1 MSIFDRLLGREQ
13 KALTVSERGELPGL
27 ASLQYTKHSFTPVTN
42 FAQAYRLWKENPVAQ
57 GCTQAYALTMPE
69 AYLAVRENEQFI
81 YDHPVSQLFSG
92 SSWRLSMATAMTYLC
107 IGGNVYYHK
116 LRNNA
121 GAVIELRPYSDAN
134 FAPVLDEYGNIRA
147 YHYNNGSTTWEVA
160 KDDVI
165 HIRGFWVDPAI
176 SYAGGSPIVLASTTI
191 ESYNEASG
199 TIFSIHKNDAMPKT
213 LVIYDEEL
221 SPEQISLAERSFKR
235 KYGGE
240 RRGSVGH
247 MWGVKSV
254 ERLALDYQ
262 ELGMESTFSQ
272 YEARIC
278 GVYRVHPIIAYTY
291 AGIMSS
297 TYSNAE
303 QASKDFTDMVRVPL
317 WQMIA
322 DQINAQF
329 AIPEFGVEVGFDL
342 STVEALKPSAE
353 AAQTIAITAFEAG
366 VITQDEA
373 RETFGLEAIGG
384 TPEIATASRDTRVQ
398 IKSLGFKAYETIDFN
413 PPQSVREEAAQG
425 LEWREEFG
433 RGGTTIGVA
442 RARDLSNG
450 RTISPETARR
460 MKAYFDRHAIDS
472 EAEGWNDDENG
483 YPSAGRIAWAL
494 WGGDPGRAWVND
506 IVAAMNAEDE
516 EKNLD
521 ADDGVIVDVDGTLVT
536 ESGAP
541 RQETIDF
548 VNNQWET
555 RRVIIV
561 TGRSADEEDE
571 VLAVL
576 DEFGVKYDEY
586 HFNDTTAPAIDFKR
600 YKAGLLL
607 EERDIVLAI
616 DNDDDT
622 RDMYEELGIPTMEPL
637 DMEGGESLGL
647 RPFRSESLDDEV
659 YFKAIDDISEKWS
672 KRIATAFAK
681 EAKKLERELIGNV
694 KARGPVMVKQEGD
707 PFDVYEWTQRFL
719 EATADERE
727 GLVEE
732 MIRAAAGDV
741 DAEGGEYDKA
751 RREGIDESSQ
761 KIASSIGT
769 IREDVRG
776 ILNNSG
782 GLSGEE
788 IAALLRSKFAEITTA
803 RANAIGRT
811 TATATTGKTQS
822 AVWKTVNDR
831 ESNPDRKIVR
841 QWVSFPG
848 ARDAHSSANGTFED
862 LDTGL
867 FTVGGE
873 QTEYPAGPG
882 LSAWNAVNCRCIT
895 RARRRADYDRLTTG
909 PL

>member
-1 MSIFDRLLGREQ
+1 MSFFDRLLGREQ
-13 KALTVSERGELPGL
+13 KALTMSERGELPGL

-42 FAQAYRLWKENPVAQ
+42 FTQAYRLWKENPVAQ

-69 AYLAVRENEQFI
+69 AYLAVRENEQFL
-81 YDHPVSQLFSG
+81 YDHPVSQLFAG

-147 YHYNNGSTTWEVA
+147 YHYYNGSNTWEVA
-160 KDDVI
+160 KDDVV
-165 HIRGFWVDPAI
+165 HIRGFWVDPAF

-221 SPEQISLAERSFKR
+221 SPDQISLAERSFKR

-329 AIPEFGVEVGFDL
+329 AIPEFGVEVAFDL
-342 STVEALKPSAE
+342 STVEALKPSVESQQTTAI
-353 AAQTIAITAFEAG
+353 AAFTAG
-366 VITQDEA
+366 VLTQDEA
-373 RETFGLEAIGG
+373 RETFGLMPLGA
-384 TPEIATASRDTRVQ
+384 TPEVVTASRDKRVQ
-398 IKSLGFKAYETIDFN
+398 TKRLQTKQYDDIDFN
-413 PPQSVREEAAQG
+413 PPQAVREEAAQG

-433 RGGTTIGVA
+433 RGGTEVGVA
-442 RARDLSNG
+442 RGRDLSNG
-450 RTISPETARR
+450 RIISPETARR
-460 MKAYFDRHAIDS
+460 MKAYFIRHEIDK

-494 WGGDPGRAWVND
+494 WGGDPGFAWVDD
-506 IVAAMNAEDE
+506 IVTRMDSEDAEYE
-516 EKNLD
+516 
-521 ADDGVIVDVDGTLVT
+521 DG
-536 ESGAP
+536 
-541 RQETIDF
+541 
-548 VNNQWET
+548 
-555 RRVIIV
+555 
-561 TGRSADEEDE
+561 
-571 VLAVL
+571 
-576 DEFGVKYDEY
+576 
-586 HFNDTTAPAIDFKR
+586 
-600 YKAGLLL
+600 
-607 EERDIVLAI
+607 I
-616 DNDDDT
+616 DNDNDS
-622 RDMYEELGIPTMEPL
+622 
-637 DMEGGESLGL
+637 EGGESSGL
-647 RPFRSESLDDEV
+647 APFRSDAIDDAV
-659 YFKAIDDISEKWS
+659 FFKAVDDISEKWA

-681 EAKKLERELIGNV
+681 EAAKLEAELIGNV
-694 KARGPVMVKQEGD
+694 KSRGAVMVKQEGD
-707 PFDVYEWTQRFL
+707 PFDVIGWTARFL
-719 EATADERE
+719 QTTEDERK

-732 MIRAAAGDV
+732 MIAAASSDV
-741 DAEGGEYDKA
+741 NAEDGEYGKA
-751 RREGIDESSQ
+751 RREGIDESSA
-761 KIASSIGT
+761 KIERSIGT
-769 IREDVRG
+769 IKEEVRELLRT
-776 ILNNSG
+776 ST

-788 IAALLRSKFAEITTA
+788 IADLLRSKFAEIKSS
-803 RANAIGRT
+803 RADAIGRT

-822 AVWKTVNDR
+822 AVWKTASDR
-831 ESNPDRKIVR
+831 ESDPDRKIIR

-848 ARDAHSSANGTFED
+848 ARDAHSGANGQFED

-873 QTEYPAGPG
+873 ETEYPAGPG
-882 LSAWNAVNCRCIT
+882 LSAKNAVNCRCIT
-895 RARRRADYDRLTTG
+895 RARRKLDYDRLTTS

>member
-1 MSIFDRLLGREQ
+1 MSIFDRLFGREQ
-13 KALTVSERGELPGL
+13 KALTMSERGELPGL

-42 FAQAYRLWKENPVAQ
+42 FTQAYRLWKENPVAQ

-69 AYLAVRENEQFI
+69 AYLAVRENEQFL
-81 YDHPVSQLFSG
+81 YDHPVSQLFAG

-147 YHYNNGSTTWEVA
+147 YHYYNGSNTWEVA
-160 KDDVI
+160 KDDVV
-165 HIRGFWVDPAI
+165 HIRGFWVDPAF

-221 SPEQISLAERSFKR
+221 SPDQISLAERSFKR

-329 AIPEFGVEVGFDL
+329 AIPEFGVEVAFDL
-342 STVEALKPSAE
+342 STVEALKPSVESQQTTAI
-353 AAQTIAITAFEAG
+353 AAFTAG
-366 VITQDEA
+366 VLTQDEA
-373 RETFGLEAIGG
+373 RETFGLMPLGA
-384 TPEIATASRDTRVQ
+384 TPEVVTASRDKRVQ
-398 IKSLGFKAYETIDFN
+398 TKRLQTKQYDDIDFN
-413 PPQSVREEAAQG
+413 PPQAVREEAAQG

-433 RGGTTIGVA
+433 RGGTEVGVA
-442 RARDLSNG
+442 RGRDLSNG
-450 RTISPETARR
+450 RIISPETARR
-460 MKAYFDRHAIDS
+460 MKAYFLRHEIDK

-494 WGGDPGRAWVND
+494 WGGDPGFAWVDD
-506 IVAAMNAEDE
+506 IVTRMDSEDAEYE
-516 EKNLD
+516 
-521 ADDGVIVDVDGTLVT
+521 DG
-536 ESGAP
+536 
-541 RQETIDF
+541 
-548 VNNQWET
+548 
-555 RRVIIV
+555 
-561 TGRSADEEDE
+561 
-571 VLAVL
+571 
-576 DEFGVKYDEY
+576 
-586 HFNDTTAPAIDFKR
+586 
-600 YKAGLLL
+600 
-607 EERDIVLAI
+607 I
-616 DNDDDT
+616 DNDNDS
-622 RDMYEELGIPTMEPL
+622 
-637 DMEGGESLGL
+637 EGGESSGL
-647 RPFRSESLDDEV
+647 APFRSDAVDDAV
-659 YFKAIDDISEKWS
+659 FFKAVDDISEKWA
-672 KRIATAFAK
+672 KRIARAFAE
-681 EAKKLERELIGNV
+681 EAAKLEAELIGNV
-694 KARGPVMVKQEGD
+694 KTRGPVMTKQEGD
-707 PFDVYEWTQRFL
+707 PFDVEEWTARFL
-719 EATADERE
+719 SATESERE

-732 MIRAAAGDV
+732 MVKAASSDV
-741 DAEGGEYDKA
+741 DAEDGEYGKA

-769 IREDVRG
+769 IREDVRF

-788 IAALLRSKFAEITTA
+788 IADLLRSKFAEIKSS
-803 RANAIGRT
+803 RADAIGRT

-822 AVWKTVNDR
+822 AVWKTASDR
-831 ESNPDRKIVR
+831 ESDPDRKIVR

-848 ARDAHSSANGTFED
+848 ARDAHSGANGQFED
-862 LDTGL
+862 LDTGF

-882 LSAWNAVNCRCIT
+882 LSAKNAVNCRCIT
-895 RARRRADYDRLTTG
+895 RARRRADYDRLTTS

>member
-1 MSIFDRLLGREQ
+1 MSFFDRLLGREQ
-13 KALTVSERGELPGL
+13 KALTMSERGELPGL

-42 FAQAYRLWKENPVAQ
+42 FTQAYRLWKENPVAQ

-69 AYLAVRENEQFI
+69 AYLAVRENEQFV

-147 YHYNNGSTTWEVA
+147 YHYYNGSNTWEVA
-160 KDDVI
+160 KDDVV
-165 HIRGFWVDPAI
+165 HIRGFWVDPAF

-221 SPEQISLAERSFKR
+221 SPDQISLAERSFKR

-329 AIPEFGVEVGFDL
+329 AIPEFGVEVAFDL
-342 STVEALKPSAE
+342 STVEALKPSVESQQTTAI
-353 AAQTIAITAFEAG
+353 AAFTAG
-366 VITQDEA
+366 VLTQDEA
-373 RETFGLEAIGG
+373 RETFGLMPLGD
-384 TPEIATASRDTRVQ
+384 TPEVVTASRDKRVQ
-398 IKSLGFKAYETIDFN
+398 TKRLQTKQYDDIDFN
-413 PPQSVREEAAQG
+413 PPQAVREEAAQG

-433 RGGTTIGVA
+433 RGGTEVGVA

-450 RTISPETARR
+450 RIISPETARR
-460 MKAYFDRHAIDS
+460 MKAYFLRHEIDK

-494 WGGDPGRAWVND
+494 WGGDPGFAWVDD
-506 IVAAMNAEDE
+506 IVTRMDSEDAEYE
-516 EKNLD
+516 
-521 ADDGVIVDVDGTLVT
+521 DG
-536 ESGAP
+536 
-541 RQETIDF
+541 
-548 VNNQWET
+548 
-555 RRVIIV
+555 
-561 TGRSADEEDE
+561 
-571 VLAVL
+571 
-576 DEFGVKYDEY
+576 
-586 HFNDTTAPAIDFKR
+586 
-600 YKAGLLL
+600 
-607 EERDIVLAI
+607 I
-616 DNDDDT
+616 DNDNDS
-622 RDMYEELGIPTMEPL
+622 
-637 DMEGGESLGL
+637 EGGESSGL
-647 RPFRSESLDDEV
+647 APFRSDAIDDAV
-659 YFKAIDDISEKWS
+659 FFKAVDDISEKWA

-681 EAKKLERELIGNV
+681 EAAKLEAELIGNV
-694 KARGPVMVKQEGD
+694 KSRGAVMTKQEGD
-707 PFDVYEWTQRFL
+707 PFDVEEWTARFL
-719 EATADERE
+719 SATESERE

-732 MIRAAAGDV
+732 MVKAASSDV
-741 DAEGGEYDKA
+741 DAEDGEYGKA

-769 IREDVRG
+769 IREDVRF

-788 IAALLRSKFAEITTA
+788 IADLLRSKFAEIKSS
-803 RANAIGRT
+803 RADAIGRT

-822 AVWKTVNDR
+822 AVWKTASDR
-831 ESNPDRKIVR
+831 ESDPDRKIVR

-848 ARDAHSSANGTFED
+848 ARDAHSGANGQFED
-862 LDTGL
+862 LDTGF

-873 QTEYPAGPG
+873 ETEYPAGPG
-882 LSAWNAVNCRCIT
+882 LSAKNAVNCRCIT
-895 RARRRADYDRLTTG
+895 RARRRADYDRLTTS

>member
-42 FAQAYRLWKENPVAQ
+42 FNQAYRLWKENPVAQ

-69 AYLAVRENEQFI
+69 AYLAVRDAEQFV
-81 YDHPVSQLFSG
+81 YDHPVSQLFAG

-121 GAVIELRPYSDAN
+121 GAVVELRPYSDAN

-147 YHYNNGSTTWEVA
+147 YHYYNGSNTWEVS

-221 SPEQISLAERSFKR
+221 SPDQISLAERSFKR

-353 AAQTIAITAFEAG
+353 AAQTIAVTAFQAG
-366 VITQDEA
+366 VLTLNEA
-373 RETFGLEAIGG
+373 REAFGLEAVVA
-384 TPEIATASRDTRVQ
+384 TPQVVTATRDTRVQ
-398 IKSLGFKAYETIDFN
+398 TKTLRAKQYENIDFN
-413 PPQSVREEAAQG
+413 PPQDVREEAARG

-433 RGGTTIGVA
+433 RGGTEVGVA

-450 RTISPETARR
+450 RTISPDTARR
-460 MKAYFDRHAIDS
+460 MKAYFLRHEIDK

-494 WGGDPGRAWVND
+494 WGGDPGFAWVDD
-506 IVAAMNAEDE
+506 IVTRMDAEDAE
-516 EKNLD
+516 YE
-521 ADDGVIVDVDGTLVT
+521 DGV
-536 ESGAP
+536 
-541 RQETIDF
+541 
-548 VNNQWET
+548 
-555 RRVIIV
+555 
-561 TGRSADEEDE
+561 
-571 VLAVL
+571 
-576 DEFGVKYDEY
+576 
-586 HFNDTTAPAIDFKR
+586 DT
-600 YKAGLLL
+600 
-607 EERDIVLAI
+607 
-616 DNDDDT
+616 DDDT
-622 RDMYEELGIPTMEPL
+622 
-637 DMEGGESLGL
+637 EGGESSGL
-647 RPFRSESLDDEV
+647 RPFRSDAIDDAV
-659 YFKAIDDISEKWS
+659 YFKAVDDISEKWS
-672 KRIATAFAK
+672 ERIAKAFAK
-681 EAKKLERELIGNV
+681 EALALERYLIAQV
-694 KARGPVMVKQEGD
+694 KTRGVVITKQEGD
-707 PFDVYEWTQRFL
+707 PFDVEEWTARFL
-719 EATADERE
+719 SATADERE

-732 MIRAAAGDV
+732 MIIAASSDV
-741 DAEGGEYDKA
+741 DAEDGEYGKA

-769 IREDVRG
+769 IREDVRF

-822 AVWKTVNDR
+822 AVWKTVSDR
-831 ESNPDRKIVR
+831 ESDPDRKIVR
-841 QWVSFPG
+841 QWISFPG
-848 ARDAHSSANGTFED
+848 ARDAHSAANGSFEN
-862 LDTGL
+862 LNTGF

-882 LSAWNAVNCRCIT
+882 LSAKNAVNCRCIT
-895 RARRRADYDRLTTG
+895 RARRRIDYDRLTQG
-909 PL
+909 G

>member
-1 MSIFDRLLGREQ
+1 MSFFDRLLGREQ
-13 KALTVSERGELPGL
+13 KALTMSERGELPGL

-42 FAQAYRLWKENPVAQ
+42 FTQAYRLWKENPVAQ

-69 AYLAVRENEQFI
+69 AYLAVREDEQFV

-147 YHYNNGSTTWEVA
+147 YHYYNGSNTWEVA
-160 KDDVI
+160 KDDVV
-165 HIRGFWVDPAI
+165 HIRGFWVDPAF

-221 SPEQISLAERSFKR
+221 SPDQISLAERSFKR

-329 AIPEFGVEVGFDL
+329 AIPEFGVEVAFDL
-342 STVEALKPSAE
+342 STVEALKPSVE
-353 AAQTIAITAFEAG
+353 SQQTIAVTAFTAG
-366 VITQDEA
+366 VLTLNEA
-373 RETFGLEAIGG
+373 REAFGLEAVTTEP
-384 TPEIATASRDTRVQ
+384 TPVVT
-398 IKSLGFKAYETIDFN
+398 
-413 PPQSVREEAAQG
+413 
-425 LEWREEFG
+425 
-433 RGGTTIGVA
+433 
-442 RARDLSNG
+442 
-450 RTISPETARR
+450 
-460 MKAYFDRHAIDS
+460 
-472 EAEGWNDDENG
+472 
-483 YPSAGRIAWAL
+483 AGRRSQIE
-494 WGGDPGRAWVND
+494 R
-506 IVAAMNAEDE
+506 
-516 EKNLD
+516 KNLD
-521 ADDGVIVDVDGTLVT
+521 ADDGIIVDVDGTLVT
-536 ESGAP
+536 ESGAA
-541 RQETIDF
+541 RQETIDY
-548 VNNQWET
+548 VNNEWESK
-555 RRVIIV
+555 RIIIV
-561 TGRSADEEDE
+561 TGRSEDEEDA

-607 EERDIVLAI
+607 EERAIVLAI

-637 DMEGGESLGL
+637 EMVDEDENIDEDNDNDSEGGESSGL
-647 RPFRSESLDDEV
+647 APFRSDAIDDAV
-659 YFKAIDDISEKWS
+659 FFKAVDDISEKWA
-672 KRIATAFAK
+672 KRIASAFAK
-681 EAKKLERELIGNV
+681 EAAKLEAELIGNV
-694 KARGPVMVKQEGD
+694 KSRGAVMTKQEGD
-707 PFDVYEWTQRFL
+707 PFDVEEWTARFL
-719 EATADERE
+719 SATESERE

-732 MIRAAAGDV
+732 MVKAASSDV
-741 DAEGGEYDKA
+741 DAEDGEYGKA

-769 IREDVRG
+769 IREDVRF

-788 IAALLRSKFAEITTA
+788 IADLLRSKFAEIKSS
-803 RANAIGRT
+803 RADAIGRT

-822 AVWKTVNDR
+822 AVWKTASDR
-831 ESNPDRKIVR
+831 ESDPDRKIVR

-848 ARDAHSSANGTFED
+848 ARDAHSGANGQFED
-862 LDTGL
+862 PNTGF

-873 QTEYPAGPG
+873 ETEYPAGPG
-882 LSAWNAVNCRCIT
+882 LSAKNAVNCRCIT
-895 RARRRADYDRLTTG
+895 RARRKLDYDRLTQG
-909 PL
+909 G

>member
-1 MSIFDRLLGREQ
+1 MSFFDRLLGREQ

-42 FAQAYRLWKENPVAQ
+42 FTQAYRLWKENPVAQ

-69 AYLAVRENEQFI
+69 AYLAVRQDEQFV
-81 YDHPVSQLFSG
+81 YDHPVSQLFAG

-147 YHYNNGSTTWEVA
+147 YHYYNGSNTWEVA
-160 KDDVI
+160 KDDVV
-165 HIRGFWVDPAI
+165 HIRGFWVDPAF

-221 SPEQISLAERSFKR
+221 SPDQISLAERSFKR

-329 AIPEFGVEVGFDL
+329 AIPEFGVEVAFDL
-342 STVEALKPSAE
+342 STVEALKPSVESQQTTAI
-353 AAQTIAITAFEAG
+353 AAFTAG
-366 VITQDEA
+366 VLTQDEA
-373 RETFGLEAIGG
+373 RETFGLMPLGA
-384 TPEIATASRDTRVQ
+384 TPEVVTASRDKRVQ
-398 IKSLGFKAYETIDFN
+398 TKRLQTKQYDDIDFN
-413 PPQSVREEAAQG
+413 PPQAVREEAAQG

-433 RGGTTIGVA
+433 RGGTEVGVA
-442 RARDLSNG
+442 RGRDLSNG
-450 RTISPETARR
+450 RIISPETARR
-460 MKAYFDRHAIDS
+460 MKAYFLRHEIDK

-494 WGGDPGRAWVND
+494 WGGDPGFAWVDD
-506 IVAAMNAEDE
+506 IVTRMDSEDAEYE
-516 EKNLD
+516 
-521 ADDGVIVDVDGTLVT
+521 DG
-536 ESGAP
+536 
-541 RQETIDF
+541 
-548 VNNQWET
+548 
-555 RRVIIV
+555 
-561 TGRSADEEDE
+561 
-571 VLAVL
+571 
-576 DEFGVKYDEY
+576 
-586 HFNDTTAPAIDFKR
+586 
-600 YKAGLLL
+600 
-607 EERDIVLAI
+607 I
-616 DNDDDT
+616 DNDNDS
-622 RDMYEELGIPTMEPL
+622 
-637 DMEGGESLGL
+637 EGGESSGL
-647 RPFRSESLDDEV
+647 APFRSDAIDDAV
-659 YFKAIDDISEKWS
+659 FFKAVDDISEKWA

-681 EAKKLERELIGNV
+681 EAAKLEAELIGNV
-694 KARGPVMVKQEGD
+694 KSRGAVMTKQEGD
-707 PFDVYEWTQRFL
+707 PFDVEEWTARFL
-719 EATADERE
+719 SATESERE

-732 MIRAAAGDV
+732 MVKAASSDV
-741 DAEGGEYDKA
+741 DAEDGEYGKA

-769 IREDVRG
+769 IREDVRF

-788 IAALLRSKFAEITTA
+788 IADLLRSKFAEIKSS
-803 RANAIGRT
+803 RADAIGRT

-822 AVWKTVNDR
+822 AVWKTASDR
-831 ESNPDRKIVR
+831 ESDPDRKIVR

-848 ARDAHSSANGTFED
+848 ARDAHSGANGQFED
-862 LDTGL
+862 LDTGF

-882 LSAWNAVNCRCIT
+882 LSAKNAVNCRCIT
-895 RARRRADYDRLTTG
+895 RARRRADYDRLTTS

>member
-1 MSIFDRLLGREQ
+1 MSFFDRLLGREQ

-42 FAQAYRLWKENPVAQ
+42 FTQAYKLWKENPVAQ

-69 AYLAVRENEQFI
+69 AYLAVRQNEQFV
-81 YDHPVSQLFSG
+81 YDHPVSQLFAG

-116 LRNNA
+116 LRNNS

-147 YHYNNGSTTWEVA
+147 YHYNNGFTTWEVA

-291 AGIMSS
+291 AGVMSS

-322 DQINAQF
+322 DQINSQF
-329 AIPEFGVEVGFDL
+329 AVPEFGVEVAFDL

-353 AAQTIAITAFEAG
+353 AAQTIAITAFQAG

-384 TPEIATASRDTRVQ
+384 TPDIATASRDMRVQ
-398 IKSLGFKAYETIDFN
+398 TKSIRVKQYDDIDFN
-413 PPQSVREEAAQG
+413 PPQAVREEAAQG
-425 LEWREEFG
+425 LAWREEFG
-433 RGGTTIGVA
+433 RGGTEVGVA

-450 RTISPETARR
+450 RIISPETARR
-460 MKAYFDRHAIDS
+460 MKAYFLRHEIDK

-494 WGGDPGRAWVND
+494 WGGDPGFAWVDD
-506 IVAAMNAEDE
+506 IVTRMDAEDAE
-516 EKNLD
+516 YED
-521 ADDGVIVDVDGTLVT
+521 GIDD
-536 ESGAP
+536 
-541 RQETIDF
+541 
-548 VNNQWET
+548 
-555 RRVIIV
+555 
-561 TGRSADEEDE
+561 
-571 VLAVL
+571 
-576 DEFGVKYDEY
+576 
-586 HFNDTTAPAIDFKR
+586 
-600 YKAGLLL
+600 
-607 EERDIVLAI
+607 
-616 DNDDDT
+616 DNDA
-622 RDMYEELGIPTMEPL
+622 
-637 DMEGGESLGL
+637 EGGESLGL
-647 RPFRSESLDDEV
+647 RPFRSESLDDEI

-732 MIRAAAGDV
+732 MIRAAAADV

-761 KIASSIGT
+761 KIGSSIGT
-769 IREDVRG
+769 IREDVRF

-788 IAALLRSKFAEITTA
+788 IANLLRSKFAEIKSS
-803 RANAIGRT
+803 RADAIGRT

-822 AVWKTVNDR
+822 AVWKTASDR
-831 ESNPDRKIVR
+831 ESNADRKIVR

-862 LDTGL
+862 LDTGF

-882 LSAWNAVNCRCIT
+882 LSAKNAVNCRCIT
-895 RARRRADYDRLTTG
+895 RARRRADYDRLTQG
-909 PL
+909 G

>member
-1 MSIFDRLLGREQ
+1 MSFFDRLLGREQ

-42 FAQAYRLWKENPVAQ
+42 FTQAYRLWKENPVAQ

-69 AYLAVRENEQFI
+69 AYLAVRQDEQFV
-81 YDHPVSQLFSG
+81 YDHPVSQLFAG

-147 YHYNNGSTTWEVA
+147 YHYYNGSNTWEVA
-160 KDDVI
+160 KDDVV
-165 HIRGFWVDPAI
+165 HIRGFWVDPAF

-221 SPEQISLAERSFKR
+221 SPDQISLAERSFKR

-329 AIPEFGVEVGFDL
+329 AIPEFGVEVAFDL
-342 STVEALKPSAE
+342 STVEALKPSLESQQTTAI
-353 AAQTIAITAFEAG
+353 AAFTAG
-366 VITQDEA
+366 VLTQDEA
-373 RETFGLEAIGG
+373 RETFGLMPLGAI
-384 TPEIATASRDTRVQ
+384 PEVVTASRDKRVQ
-398 IKSLGFKAYETIDFN
+398 TKRLQTKQYDDIDFN
-413 PPQSVREEAAQG
+413 PPQAVREEAAQG

-433 RGGTTIGVA
+433 RGGTEVGVA
-442 RARDLSNG
+442 RGRDLSNG
-450 RTISPETARR
+450 RIISPETARR
-460 MKAYFDRHAIDS
+460 MKAYFLRHEIDK

-494 WGGDPGRAWVND
+494 WGGDPGFAWVDD
-506 IVAAMNAEDE
+506 IVTRMDSEDAEYE
-516 EKNLD
+516 
-521 ADDGVIVDVDGTLVT
+521 DG
-536 ESGAP
+536 
-541 RQETIDF
+541 
-548 VNNQWET
+548 
-555 RRVIIV
+555 
-561 TGRSADEEDE
+561 
-571 VLAVL
+571 
-576 DEFGVKYDEY
+576 
-586 HFNDTTAPAIDFKR
+586 
-600 YKAGLLL
+600 
-607 EERDIVLAI
+607 I
-616 DNDDDT
+616 DNDNDS
-622 RDMYEELGIPTMEPL
+622 
-637 DMEGGESLGL
+637 EGGESSGL
-647 RPFRSESLDDEV
+647 APFRSDAIDDAV
-659 YFKAIDDISEKWS
+659 FFKAVDDISEKWA

-681 EAKKLERELIGNV
+681 EAAKLEAELIGNV
-694 KARGPVMVKQEGD
+694 KSRGAVMTKQEGD
-707 PFDVYEWTQRFL
+707 PFDVEEWTARFL
-719 EATADERE
+719 SATESERE

-732 MIRAAAGDV
+732 MVKAASSDV
-741 DAEGGEYDKA
+741 DAEDGEYGKA

-769 IREDVRG
+769 IREDVRF

-788 IAALLRSKFAEITTA
+788 IADLLRSKFAEIKSS
-803 RANAIGRT
+803 RADAIGRT

-822 AVWKTVNDR
+822 AVWKTASDR
-831 ESNPDRKIVR
+831 ESDPDRKIVR

-848 ARDAHSSANGTFED
+848 ARDAHSGANGQFED
-862 LDTGL
+862 LDTGF

-882 LSAWNAVNCRCIT
+882 LSAKNAVNCRCIT
-895 RARRRADYDRLTTG
+895 RARRRADYDRLTTS

>member
-1 MSIFDRLLGREQ
+1 MSFFDRLLGREQ

-42 FAQAYRLWKENPVAQ
+42 FTQAYRLWKENPVAQ

-69 AYLAVRENEQFI
+69 AYLAVRENEQFL
-81 YDHPVSQLFSG
+81 YDHPVSQLFAG

-147 YHYNNGSTTWEVA
+147 YHYYNGSNTWEVA
-160 KDDVI
+160 KEDVV
-165 HIRGFWVDPAI
+165 HIRGFWVDPAF

-221 SPEQISLAERSFKR
+221 SPDQISLAERSFKR

-329 AIPEFGVEVGFDL
+329 AIPEFGVEVAFDL
-342 STVEALKPSAE
+342 STVEALKPSVESQQTTAI
-353 AAQTIAITAFEAG
+353 AAFTAG
-366 VITQDEA
+366 VLTQDEA
-373 RETFGLEAIGG
+373 RETFGLMPLGA
-384 TPEIATASRDTRVQ
+384 TPEVVTASRDKRVQ
-398 IKSLGFKAYETIDFN
+398 TKRLQTKQYDDIDFN
-413 PPQSVREEAAQG
+413 PPQAVREEAAQG

-433 RGGTTIGVA
+433 RGGTEVGVA

-450 RTISPETARR
+450 RIISPETARR
-460 MKAYFDRHAIDS
+460 MKAYFLRHEIDK

-494 WGGDPGRAWVND
+494 WGGDPGFAWVDD
-506 IVAAMNAEDE
+506 IVTRMDSEDAEYE
-516 EKNLD
+516 
-521 ADDGVIVDVDGTLVT
+521 DG
-536 ESGAP
+536 
-541 RQETIDF
+541 
-548 VNNQWET
+548 
-555 RRVIIV
+555 
-561 TGRSADEEDE
+561 
-571 VLAVL
+571 
-576 DEFGVKYDEY
+576 
-586 HFNDTTAPAIDFKR
+586 
-600 YKAGLLL
+600 
-607 EERDIVLAI
+607 I
-616 DNDDDT
+616 DNDNDS
-622 RDMYEELGIPTMEPL
+622 
-637 DMEGGESLGL
+637 EGGESSGL
-647 RPFRSESLDDEV
+647 APFRSDAIDDAV
-659 YFKAIDDISEKWS
+659 FFKAVDDISEKWA

-681 EAKKLERELIGNV
+681 EAAKLEAELIGNV
-694 KARGPVMVKQEGD
+694 KSRGAVMTKQEGD
-707 PFDVYEWTQRFL
+707 PFDVEEWTARFL
-719 EATADERE
+719 SATESERE

-732 MIRAAAGDV
+732 MVKAASSDV
-741 DAEGGEYDKA
+741 DAEDGEYGKA

-769 IREDVRG
+769 IREDVRF

-788 IAALLRSKFAEITTA
+788 IADLLRSKFAEIKSS
-803 RANAIGRT
+803 RADAIGRT

-822 AVWKTVNDR
+822 AVWKTASDR
-831 ESNPDRKIVR
+831 ESDPDRKIVR

-848 ARDAHSSANGTFED
+848 ARDAHSGANGQFED
-862 LDTGL
+862 PDTGF

-873 QTEYPAGPG
+873 ETEYPAGPG
-882 LSAWNAVNCRCIT
+882 LSAKNAVNCRCIT
-895 RARRRADYDRLTTG
+895 RARRKLDYDRLTQG
-909 PL
+909 G

>member
-42 FAQAYRLWKENPVAQ
+42 FTQAYKLWKENPVAQ

-81 YDHPVSQLFSG
+81 YDHPVSQLFAG

-147 YHYNNGSTTWEVA
+147 YHYYNGSNTWEVP

-322 DQINAQF
+322 DQINTQF
-329 AIPEFGVEVGFDL
+329 AIPEFGVEVAFDL
-342 STVEALKPSAE
+342 STVEALKPSEDQQRTTAI
-353 AAQTIAITAFEAG
+353 AAFTAG
-366 VITQDEA
+366 VLTLNEA
-373 RETFGLEAIGG
+373 REAFGLEAV
-384 TPEIATASRDTRVQ
+384 TMVED
-398 IKSLGFKAYETIDFN
+398 
-413 PPQSVREEAAQG
+413 
-425 LEWREEFG
+425 
-433 RGGTTIGVA
+433 
-442 RARDLSNG
+442 
-450 RTISPETARR
+450 SPE
-460 MKAYFDRHAIDS
+460 DQS
-472 EAEGWNDDENG
+472 QDEITT
-483 YPSAGRIAWAL
+483 AGREQSI
-494 WGGDPGRAWVND
+494 
-506 IVAAMNAEDE
+506 
-516 EKNLD
+516 
-521 ADDGVIVDVDGTLVT
+521 
-536 ESGAP
+536 
-541 RQETIDF
+541 
-548 VNNQWET
+548 
-555 RRVIIV
+555 
-561 TGRSADEEDE
+561 
-571 VLAVL
+571 
-576 DEFGVKYDEY
+576 
-586 HFNDTTAPAIDFKR
+586 
-600 YKAGLLL
+600 
-607 EERDIVLAI
+607 ERK
-616 DNDDDT
+616 
-622 RDMYEELGIPTMEPL
+622 
-637 DMEGGESLGL
+637 EGGPSSPAG
-647 RPFRSESLDDEV
+647 FRSDTLDDEAF
-659 YFKAIDDISEKWS
+659 FKAVDDISEKWS

-681 EAKKLERELIGNV
+681 EAAKLEAELIANV
-694 KARGPVMVKQEGD
+694 KSRGVVMTKQEGD
-707 PFDVYEWTQRFL
+707 PFDVEEWTARFL

-741 DAEGGEYDKA
+741 DAEDGDYGKA
-751 RREGIDESSQ
+751 RREGINESSQ

-769 IREDVRG
+769 IREDVRF

-788 IAALLRSKFAEITTA
+788 IADLLRSKFAEIKSS
-803 RANAIGRT
+803 RADAIGRT
-811 TATATTGKTQS
+811 TATATTGKTQAS
-822 AVWKTVNDR
+822 VWKTVSDR

-848 ARDAHSSANGTFED
+848 ARDAHSGANGQFED
-862 LDTGL
+862 LDTGF

-882 LSAWNAVNCRCIT
+882 LSAKNAVNCRCIT
-895 RARRRADYDRLTTG
+895 RARRRADYDRLTQG
-909 PL
+909 G

>member
-134 FAPVLDEYGNIRA
+134 FAPVLDEYGNVRA

-160 KDDVI
+160 KDDVV

-221 SPEQISLAERSFKR
+221 SPEQITLAERSFKR

-240 RRGSVGH
+240 RRGSVGP

-322 DQINAQF
+322 DQINTQF

-353 AAQTIAITAFEAG
+353 AAQTIAVSAFQAG
-366 VITQDEA
+366 VMTLDEA
-373 RETFGLEAIGG
+373 RQSFGFEVVAPVEGEPTTTETVPVSLNGAQITSLLDIAGQVSAGLL
-384 TPEIATASRDTRVQ
+384 TPEAALAIARVAFPTIAEDQLGAIFNNIEAQPAPIVTAGRKPRVQ
-398 IKSLGFKAYETIDFN
+398 
-413 PPQSVREEAAQG
+413 R
-425 LEWREEFG
+425 
-433 RGGTTIGVA
+433 
-442 RARDLSNG
+442 
-450 RTISPETARR
+450 
-460 MKAYFDRHAIDS
+460 
-472 EAEGWNDDENG
+472 
-483 YPSAGRIAWAL
+483 
-494 WGGDPGRAWVND
+494 
-506 IVAAMNAEDE
+506 
-516 EKNLD
+516 KNMD
-521 ADDGVIVDVDGTLVT
+521 ASDGVIVDIDGTLVT

-541 RQETIDF
+541 RQETINF

-555 RRVIIV
+555 RRIIIV
-561 TGRSADEEDE
+561 TGRSADDQDAT
-571 VLAVL
+571 LATL
-576 DEFGVKYDEY
+576 DELGVKYDEY

-637 DMEGGESLGL
+637 AMEGGESLGL
-647 RPFRSESLDDEV
+647 RPFRSDSLDDEL
-659 YFKAIDDISEKWS
+659 YFKAVDDISEKWS

-694 KARGPVMVKQEGD
+694 KARGPVMMKQEGD

-719 EATADERE
+719 AATDEERK

-732 MIRAAAGDV
+732 MIRAAAADV

-788 IAALLRSKFAEITTA
+788 IAALLRSKFAEITTS

-822 AVWKTVNDR
+822 AVWKTASDR
-831 ESNPDRKIVR
+831 ESDPDRKIVR

-848 ARDAHSSANGTFED
+848 ARDAHAGANGTFED
-862 LDTGL
+862 LDTGF

-882 LSAWNAVNCRCIT
+882 LSPENAVNCRCIT
-895 RARRRADYDRLTTG
+895 RARRRIDYDRLTQG
-909 PL
+909 G

>member
-213 LVIYDEEL
+213 LVLYEEEMGADQL
-221 SPEQISLAERSFKR
+221 ALAERSFKR

-247 MWGVKSV
+247 MWGVRDVK
-254 ERLALDYQ
+254 RLALDYQ

-353 AAQTIAITAFEAG
+353 AAQTIAITAFQAG

-384 TPEIATASRDTRVQ
+384 TPQIATASRDTRVQ

-460 MKAYFDRHAIDS
+460 MKAYFLRHEIDK

-494 WGGDPGRAWVND
+494 WGGDPGFAWVDD
-506 IVAAMNAEDE
+506 IVTRMDAEDAE
-516 EKNLD
+516 YE
-521 ADDGVIVDVDGTLVT
+521 DGVDVD
-536 ESGAP
+536 
-541 RQETIDF
+541 
-548 VNNQWET
+548 
-555 RRVIIV
+555 
-561 TGRSADEEDE
+561 
-571 VLAVL
+571 
-576 DEFGVKYDEY
+576 
-586 HFNDTTAPAIDFKR
+586 NDA
-600 YKAGLLL
+600 
-607 EERDIVLAI
+607 
-616 DNDDDT
+616 
-622 RDMYEELGIPTMEPL
+622 
-637 DMEGGESLGL
+637 EGGESLGL

-788 IAALLRSKFAEITTA
+788 IAKLLQSKFAEITTA

-862 LDTGL
+862 PDTGL

-882 LSAWNAVNCRCIT
+882 LSAKNAVNCRCIT
-895 RARRRADYDRLTTG
+895 RARRRADYDRLTTS

>member
-13 KALTVSERGELPGL
+13 KALTISERGELPGL

-42 FAQAYRLWKENPVAQ
+42 FTQAYRLWKENPVAQ

-69 AYLAVRENEQFI
+69 AYLAVRQDEQFI

-147 YHYNNGSTTWEVA
+147 YHYYNGSNTWEVS
-160 KDDVI
+160 KDDVV
-165 HIRGFWVDPAI
+165 HIRGFWVDPAF

-221 SPEQISLAERSFKR
+221 SPDQISLAERSFKR

-329 AIPEFGVEVGFDL
+329 AIPEFGVEVAFDL

-353 AAQTIAITAFEAG
+353 SQQTIAVSAFQAG
-366 VITQDEA
+366 VLTLNEA
-373 RETFGLEAIGG
+373 REAFGLEAV
-384 TPEIATASRDTRVQ
+384 TMVQDSPDT
-398 IKSLGFKAYETIDFN
+398 
-413 PPQSVREEAAQG
+413 
-425 LEWREEFG
+425 
-433 RGGTTIGVA
+433 
-442 RARDLSNG
+442 
-450 RTISPETARR
+450 
-460 MKAYFDRHAIDS
+460 
-472 EAEGWNDDENG
+472 
-483 YPSAGRIAWAL
+483 
-494 WGGDPGRAWVND
+494 
-506 IVAAMNAEDE
+506 
-516 EKNLD
+516 
-521 ADDGVIVDVDGTLVT
+521 
-536 ESGAP
+536 
-541 RQETIDF
+541 
-548 VNNQWET
+548 
-555 RRVIIV
+555 
-561 TGRSADEEDE
+561 
-571 VLAVL
+571 
-576 DEFGVKYDEY
+576 
-586 HFNDTTAPAIDFKR
+586 DT
-600 YKAGLLL
+600 
-607 EERDIVLAI
+607 
-616 DNDDDT
+616 DDDT
-622 RDMYEELGIPTMEPL
+622 DDDADITTAGRDQTIQRK
-637 DMEGGESLGL
+637 EGGPSLPAG
-647 RPFRSESLDDEV
+647 FRSDGLDDETF
-659 YFKAIDDISEKWS
+659 FKAVDDISEKWA

-681 EAKKLERELIGNV
+681 EAAKLEAELIADV
-694 KARGPVMVKQEGD
+694 KSFGMIETKQD
-707 PFDVYEWTQRFL
+707 PFDVEEWTQRFL
-719 EATADERE
+719 SATEDARI

-732 MIRAAAGDV
+732 MVLSASSDV
-741 DAEGGEYDKA
+741 NAEEGEYAEA
-751 RREGIDESSQ
+751 RREGIDESSD
-761 KIASSIGT
+761 KIKDSIGK
-769 IREDVRG
+769 IRDEVREV
-776 ILNNSG
+776 LRTST
-782 GLSGEE
+782 GLSAEE
-788 IAALLRSKFAEITTA
+788 LADKLRSKFATIKSS
-803 RANAIGRT
+803 RADAIGRT
-811 TATATTGKTQS
+811 TATATTGKTQR
-822 AVWKTVNDR
+822 AVWETVSAN
-831 ESNPDRKIVR
+831 ETNPARKIVR

-848 ARDAHSSANGTFED
+848 ARDAHSKANGQFED
-862 LDTGL
+862 LEDGV

-873 QTEYPAGPG
+873 RTEYPAGPG
-882 LSAWNAVNCRCIT
+882 LSAENAVNCRCIT
-895 RARRRADYDRLTTG
+895 RARRRADYDRLRG
-909 PL
+909 

>member
-42 FAQAYRLWKENPVAQ
+42 FTQAYRLWKENPVAQ

-69 AYLAVRENEQFI
+69 AYLAVRQEDQFI

-147 YHYNNGSTTWEVA
+147 YHYNNGSTTWEVP

-176 SYAGGSPIVLASTTI
+176 NYAGGSPIVLASTTI

-221 SPEQISLAERSFKR
+221 SPEQITLAERSFKR

-322 DQINAQF
+322 DQINTQF
-329 AIPEFGVEVGFDL
+329 AIPEFGVEVAFDL

-353 AAQTIAITAFEAG
+353 AAQTIAITAFQAG

-398 IKSLGFKAYETIDFN
+398 TKSIRVKQYDDIDFN
-413 PPQSVREEAAQG
+413 PPQAVREEAAQG
-425 LEWREEFG
+425 LAWREEFG
-433 RGGTTIGVA
+433 RGGTEVGVA

-450 RTISPETARR
+450 RIISPETARR
-460 MKAYFDRHAIDS
+460 MKAYFLRHEIDK

-494 WGGDPGRAWVND
+494 WGGDPGFAWVDD
-506 IVAAMNAEDE
+506 IVTRMDAEDAE
-516 EKNLD
+516 YE
-521 ADDGVIVDVDGTLVT
+521 DGVDVD
-536 ESGAP
+536 
-541 RQETIDF
+541 
-548 VNNQWET
+548 
-555 RRVIIV
+555 
-561 TGRSADEEDE
+561 
-571 VLAVL
+571 
-576 DEFGVKYDEY
+576 
-586 HFNDTTAPAIDFKR
+586 
-600 YKAGLLL
+600 
-607 EERDIVLAI
+607 
-616 DNDDDT
+616 DDA
-622 RDMYEELGIPTMEPL
+622 
-637 DMEGGESLGL
+637 EGGESSGL

-659 YFKAIDDISEKWS
+659 YFKAVDDISEKWS

-681 EAKKLERELIGNV
+681 EAAKLEAELIADV
-694 KARGPVMVKQEGD
+694 KSFGMIETKQD
-707 PFDVYEWTQRFL
+707 PFDVEEWTQRVL
-719 EATADERE
+719 SATEDARI

-732 MIRAAAGDV
+732 MIVSASSDV
-741 DAEGGEYDKA
+741 NAEEGEYSEA
-751 RREGIDESSQ
+751 RREGIDESSK
-761 KIASSIGT
+761 KIERSIGS
-769 IREDVRG
+769 IKEEVRELLRT
-776 ILNNSG
+776 ST

-788 IAALLRSKFAEITTA
+788 LADKLRSKFATIKSS
-803 RANAIGRT
+803 RADAIGRT
-811 TATATTGKTQS
+811 TATATTGKTQR
-822 AVWKTVNDR
+822 AVWETVSAN
-831 ESNPDRKIVR
+831 ETNPARKIVR
-841 QWVSFPG
+841 QWISFPG
-848 ARDAHSSANGTFED
+848 ARDAHSKANGQFED
-862 LDTGL
+862 LEDGV

-873 QTEYPAGPG
+873 RTEYPAGPG
-882 LSAWNAVNCRCIT
+882 LSAENAVNCRCIT
-895 RARRRADYDRLTTG
+895 RARRRADYDRLRG
-909 PL
+909 

>member
-1 MSIFDRLLGREQ
+1 MSFFDRLLGREQ

-42 FAQAYRLWKENPVAQ
+42 FTQAYRLWKENPVAQ

-69 AYLAVRENEQFI
+69 AYLAVRQDEQFV
-81 YDHPVSQLFSG
+81 YDHPVSQLFAG

-147 YHYNNGSTTWEVA
+147 YHYYNGSNTWEVP
-160 KDDVI
+160 KDDVV
-165 HIRGFWVDPAI
+165 HIRGFWVDPAF

-221 SPEQISLAERSFKR
+221 SPDQISLAERSFKR

-329 AIPEFGVEVGFDL
+329 AIPEFGVEVAFDL
-342 STVEALKPSAE
+342 STVEALKPSVESQQTTAI
-353 AAQTIAITAFEAG
+353 AAFTAG
-366 VITQDEA
+366 VLTQDEA
-373 RETFGLEAIGG
+373 RETFGLMPLGATAEVV
-384 TPEIATASRDTRVQ
+384 TASRDKRVQ
-398 IKSLGFKAYETIDFN
+398 TKRLQTKQYDDIDFN
-413 PPQSVREEAAQG
+413 PPQAVREEAAQG

-433 RGGTTIGVA
+433 RGGTEVGVA

-450 RTISPETARR
+450 RIISPETARR
-460 MKAYFDRHAIDS
+460 MKAYFLRHEIDK

-494 WGGDPGRAWVND
+494 WGGDPGFAWVDD
-506 IVAAMNAEDE
+506 IVTRMDAEDAE
-516 EKNLD
+516 YE
-521 ADDGVIVDVDGTLVT
+521 DG
-536 ESGAP
+536 
-541 RQETIDF
+541 
-548 VNNQWET
+548 
-555 RRVIIV
+555 
-561 TGRSADEEDE
+561 
-571 VLAVL
+571 
-576 DEFGVKYDEY
+576 
-586 HFNDTTAPAIDFKR
+586 
-600 YKAGLLL
+600 
-607 EERDIVLAI
+607 I
-616 DNDDDT
+616 DNDNDS
-622 RDMYEELGIPTMEPL
+622 
-637 DMEGGESLGL
+637 EGGESSGL
-647 RPFRSESLDDEV
+647 APFRSDAVDDAV
-659 YFKAIDDISEKWS
+659 FFKAVDDISEKWA

-681 EAKKLERELIGNV
+681 EAANLEAELIGNV
-694 KARGPVMVKQEGD
+694 KSRGSVMTKQEGD
-707 PFDVYEWTQRFL
+707 PFDVEEWTARFL
-719 EATADERE
+719 SATESERE

-732 MIRAAAGDV
+732 MVKAASSDV
-741 DAEGGEYDKA
+741 DAEDGEYGKA

-769 IREDVRG
+769 IREDVRF

-788 IAALLRSKFAEITTA
+788 IADLLRSKFAEIKSS
-803 RANAIGRT
+803 RADAIGRT

-822 AVWKTVNDR
+822 AVWKTASDR
-831 ESNPDRKIVR
+831 ESDPDRKIVR

-848 ARDAHSSANGTFED
+848 ARDAHSGANGQFED
-862 LDTGL
+862 LDTGF

-873 QTEYPAGPG
+873 ETEYPAGPG
-882 LSAWNAVNCRCIT
+882 LSAKNAVNCRCIT
-895 RARRRADYDRLTTG
+895 RARRRADYDRLTTS